1 MEKAEGEVANLRVRL
16 SGSAP
21 TDSLEDGSITELR
34 FAKEALET
42 KLRKYLSHCQ
52 RLEEEKAS
60 VLEVLRSS
68 QQGASFD
75 GDIPKSVVSLC
86 DKLASLEEECETLS
100 KSGNQASF
108 YLSEVEQLRELNR
121 SLQSQISD
129 SSKRVDRL
137 AQSEIELKE
146 SLTSL
151 RLEQDEL
158 RVRADRAQGTA
169 ESLENEKSRQVRYLE
184 QENLQLMIDLKAIKK
199 QLQKAKAEL
208 NMLRAKALDDDTM
221 DISSVAPP
229 APAQSRTKPKV
240 KVERAPPSTPVDKE
254 NNENAER
261 IASAKSSRRGWGSSL
276 KSRRTPGLGES
287 LEHGEENTQECKQS

>member
-1 MEKAEGEVANLRVRL
+1 
-16 SGSAP
+16 
-21 TDSLEDGSITELR
+21 LR

-108 YLSEVEQLRELNR
+108 YLSEVEQLREHNS

-129 SSKRVDRL
+129 SRKRVDRL

-199 QLQKAKAEL
+199 QLQNAKAEL

-221 DISSVAPP
+221 DITSSSVAPP
-229 APAQSRTKPKV
+229 VPAQSRTKPKV
-240 KVERAPPSTPVDKE
+240 KAERAPPSTPVDKE
-254 NNENAER
+254 NSENAGR
-261 IASAKSSRRGWGSSL
+261 IASAKSSKRGWGSSL

-287 LEHGEENTQECKQS
+287 LEQSEENTQECKQS

>member
-146 SLTSL
+146 
-151 RLEQDEL
+151 
-158 RVRADRAQGTA
+158 
-169 ESLENEKSRQVRYLE
+169 
-184 QENLQLMIDLKAIKK
+184 LK
-199 QLQKAKAEL
+199 
-208 NMLRAKALDDDTM
+208 
-221 DISSVAPP
+221 
-229 APAQSRTKPKV
+229 
-240 KVERAPPSTPVDKE
+240 
-254 NNENAER
+254 
-261 IASAKSSRRGWGSSL
+261 
-276 KSRRTPGLGES
+276 
-287 LEHGEENTQECKQS
+287 